1 MPAYTVAQLE
11 SLLGSYV
18 EPSGDFTAALA
29 QVLPRI
35 YAMGM
40 WRDLTFEDSYDASL
54 GYISLPSD
62 AESVI
67 ACTVDDNE
75 SPVQSLWTD
84 VRFAGRNPILSPY
97 FGIVDDGFHPVSLD
111 MKEVQGVE
119 SEDDVVAV
127 TDNTLYAR
135 YSGRTDAVIESSFTG
150 TITIVAA
157 REDGGS
163 ITLVQEASV
172 DDELIFT
179 GSAPFNKIYEITY
192 TGTLT
197 AVDII
202 DGNYGDKIIAT
213 IPAGSGVL
221 RFRRFRTT
229 KEPNSVV
236 HLLMKRACPTFLTDG
251 TVIHLGNL
259 NALKHGL
266 LARIAEDNSD
276 LQRAD
281 IHWAVCE
288 KLLDAELDAYR
299 GQAKPRLV
307 VNGWGV
313 REGAPYN
320 IL

>member
-1 MPAYTVAQLE
+1 MPAYTVSQLE

-18 EPSGDFTAALA
+18 EPSGIFSTALA

-97 FGIVDDGFHPVSLD
+97 FGIVDDGFHPVMLD
-111 MKEVQGVE
+111 FKEVQEVD
-119 SEDDVVAV
+119 SVDDVVAV

-150 TITIVAA
+150 DVTIKVA
-157 REDGGS
+157 REGGG
-163 ITLVQEASV
+163 TLTLTQGASV
-172 DDELIFT
+172 DDELVFS
-179 GSAPFNKIYEITY
+179 SAVAFNKILEISY
-192 TGTLT
+192 TGT
-197 AVDII
+197 VIDIDII
-202 DGNYGDKIIAT
+202 DSAYGDKIIAT
-213 IPAGSGVL
+213 IPAGTGVL

-229 KEPNSVV
+229 ALPESVV
-236 HLLMKRACPTFLTDG
+236 HLLMKRACPAFL
-251 TVIHLGNL
+251 
-259 NALKHGL
+259 A
-266 LARIAEDNSD
+266 A
-276 LQRAD
+276 
-281 IHWAVCE
+281 
-288 KLLDAELDAYR
+288 
-299 GQAKPRLV
+299 
-307 VNGWGV
+307 
-313 REGAPYN
+313 
-320 IL
+320 